1 MLKCCLWACLIAFYF
16 SELVYGRTCIWM
28 MILGRDRSVVIVSIV
43 VSAVAFVVVANF
55 VLMVFD
61 RYYLS

>member
-1 MLKCCLWACLIAFYF
+1 MLKCCLWACHIAFYF
-16 SELVYGRTCIWM
+16 PELVYGRTCIWI
-28 MILGRDRSVVIVSIV
+28 MILGHDRSVVIVSIV
-43 VSAVAFVVVANF
+43 VSAVVVVAIF

>member
-1 MLKCCLWACLIAFYF
+1 MLKCCLWACHIAFYF
-16 SELVYGRTCIWM
+16 PELVYGRTCIWI
-28 MILGRDRSVVIVSIV
+28 MIPGHDRSVVIVSIV
-43 VSAVAFVVVANF
+43 VSAVVVVAIF